1 MRALA
6 QYVMR
11 GPLQAGGVAAL
22 ATVVPYLSWIGAAVV
37 GLVVLRLGVVQGL
50 NIGLWALLPAI
61 GWAWFGNEP
70 SVMAVLLLV
79 FSMAVVLR
87 GTMSWERSLLAGS
100 ALGLAIG
107 LILPTLFPGMLAA
120 VTDAFLEIY
129 QWAYPGVAEQLG
141 EDFRPIVSILV
152 QGLMPG
158 SYLGMAVAVT
168 VLARYWQ
175 ALLYNPGGFGR
186 EFHGFR
192 LSRRVSALCVLLLV
206 VAPMTG
212 INPVL
217 LGWVAGLPLL
227 VAGIALVHGVV
238 GLRSAGNLWLVAF
251 YALLVVLSLQISL
264 LLMLLAI
271 VDSWLDFRRRIGP
284 AGPAE

>member
-22 ATVVPYLSWIGAAVV
+22 ATAIPYLSWIGAAVV
-37 GLVVLRLGVVQGL
+37 GLVVLRLGPVQGL
-50 NIGLWALLPAI
+50 NIGLWALLPAL

-70 SVMAVLLLV
+70 SVIAVLLLV
-79 FSMAVVLR
+79 YLMAAVLR
-87 GTMSWERSLLAGS
+87 GTVSWERSLLAGS
-100 ALGLAIG
+100 ALGLVIG
-107 LILPTLFPGMLAA
+107 LLLPSLFSDMLAA

-129 QWAYPGVAEQLG
+129 QWAYPDMAAQLG
-141 EDFRPIVSILV
+141 EDFRPAVRSMV
-152 QGLMPG
+152 NGLMPG
-158 SYLGMAVAVT
+158 TYLGMAVAVIM
-168 VLARYWQ
+168 LSRYWQ
-175 ALLYNPGGFGR
+175 AALYNPGGFRR

-192 LSRRVSALCVLLLV
+192 LSRGVAAVCVLLLL
-206 VAPMTG
+206 VAPMAG
-212 INPVL
+212 INPLL

-238 GLRSAGNLWLVAF
+238 GLKKASNLWLVAF
-251 YALLVVLSLQISL
+251 YALLVVQGFTISL

-271 VDSWLDFRRRIGP
+271 VDSWLDIRRRIRP

>member
-22 ATVVPYLSWIGAAVV
+22 ATAIPYLSWIGAAVV
-37 GLVVLRLGVVQGL
+37 GLVVLRLGPVQGL
-50 NIGLWALLPAI
+50 NIGLWALLPAL

-70 SVMAVLLLV
+70 SVIAVLLLV
-79 FSMAVVLR
+79 YLMAAVLR
-87 GTMSWERSLLAGS
+87 GTVSWERSLLAGS
-100 ALGLAIG
+100 ALGLVIG
-107 LILPTLFPGMLAA
+107 LLLPSLFPDMLAA

-129 QWAYPGVAEQLG
+129 QWAYPDMAAQLG
-141 EDFRPIVSILV
+141 EDFRPAVRSMV
-152 QGLMPG
+152 DGLMPG
-158 SYLGMAVAVT
+158 TYLGMAVAVIM
-168 VLARYWQ
+168 LSRYWQ
-175 ALLYNPGGFGR
+175 AALYNPGGFGR

-192 LSRRVSALCVLLLV
+192 LTRGVAAVCVLLLL
-206 VAPMTG
+206 VAPMAG
-212 INPVL
+212 INPLL

-238 GLRSAGNLWLVAF
+238 GLKKASNLWLVAF
-251 YALLVVLSLQISL
+251 YALLVVQGFTISL

-271 VDSWLDFRRRIGP
+271 VDSWLDIRRRIRP

>member
-22 ATVVPYLSWIGAAVV
+22 TTVVPYLSWIGAAVV
-37 GLVVLRLGVVQGL
+37 GLVVLRLGIVQGL

-79 FSMAVVLR
+79 FAMAAVLR
-87 GTMSWERSLLAGS
+87 GTASWERSLLAGS

-107 LILPTLFPGMLAA
+107 LVLPMLFPGMLAA
-120 VTDAFLEIY
+120 VTDAFQEIY
-129 QWAYPGVAEQLG
+129 RWVDPNMAEQLG
-141 EDFRPIVSILV
+141 EDFRPAVRNLV
-152 QGLMPG
+152 EGLMPG
-158 SYLGMAVAVT
+158 SYLGMAVAIT
-168 VLARYWQ
+168 MLARYWQ
-175 ALLYNPGGFGR
+175 ASLYNPGGFGR

-192 LSRRVSALCVLLLV
+192 LTRGVSALCVLLLV
-206 VAPMTG
+206 MAPVAG
-212 INPVL
+212 INPML

-238 GLRSAGNLWLVAF
+238 GLKSASKLWLVAF
-251 YALLVVLSLQISL
+251 YALLVVQGFAISL

-271 VDSWLDFRRRIGP
+271 VDSWLDFRRLIRP

>member
-22 ATVVPYLSWIGAAVV
+22 ATAIPYLSWIGAAVV
-37 GLVVLRLGVVQGL
+37 GLVVLRLGPVQGL
-50 NIGLWALLPAI
+50 NIGLWALLPAL

-70 SVMAVLLLV
+70 SVIAVLLLV
-79 FSMAVVLR
+79 YLMAAVLR

-100 ALGLAIG
+100 ALGLVIG
-107 LILPTLFPGMLAA
+107 LLLPSLFSDMLAA

-129 QWAYPGVAEQLG
+129 QWAYPDMAAQLG
-141 EDFRPIVSILV
+141 EDFRPAVRSMV
-152 QGLMPG
+152 NGLMPG
-158 SYLGMAVAVT
+158 TYLGMAVAVIM
-168 VLARYWQ
+168 LSRYWQ
-175 ALLYNPGGFGR
+175 AALYNPGGFRR

-192 LSRRVSALCVLLLV
+192 LSRGVAAVCVLLLL
-206 VAPMTG
+206 VAPMAG
-212 INPVL
+212 INPLL

-238 GLRSAGNLWLVAF
+238 GLKKASNLWLVAF
-251 YALLVVLSLQISL
+251 YALLVVQGFTISL

-271 VDSWLDFRRRIGP
+271 VDSWLDIRRRIRP

>member
-79 FSMAVVLR
+79 FAMAAVLR
-87 GTMSWERSLLAGS
+87 GTTSWERSLLAGS
-100 ALGLAIG
+100 ALGLGIG
-107 LILPTLFPGMLAA
+107 LVLPMLFPGMLAA
-120 VTDAFLEIY
+120 VSEAFQEIY
-129 QWAYPGVAEQLG
+129 RWMDPNTVEELG
-141 EDFRPIVSILV
+141 EDFSPVVRRLV
-152 QGLMPG
+152 EGLMPG
-158 SYLGMAVAVT
+158 SYLGMGVAIT
-168 VLARYWQ
+168 MLARYWQ
-175 ALLYNPGGFGR
+175 AALYNPGGFSR

-192 LSRRVSALCVLLLV
+192 LSRGASALCVLLLV
-206 VAPMTG
+206 MAPASGM
-212 INPVL
+212 NPVL

-238 GLRSAGNLWLVAF
+238 GLRSASNLWLVAF

>member
-22 ATVVPYLSWIGAAVV
+22 ATVIPYLSWIGAAVV
-37 GLVVLRLGVVQGL
+37 GLVVLRLGPVQGL
-50 NIGLWALLPAI
+50 NIGLWALLPAL

-70 SVMAVLLLV
+70 SVIAVLLLV
-79 FSMAVVLR
+79 YLMAAVLR
-87 GTMSWERSLLAGS
+87 GTVSWERSLLAGS
-100 ALGLAIG
+100 ALGLVIG
-107 LILPTLFPGMLAA
+107 LLLPSLFSDMLAA

-129 QWAYPGVAEQLG
+129 QWAYPDMAAQLG
-141 EDFRPIVSILV
+141 EDFRPAVRSMV
-152 QGLMPG
+152 NGLMPG
-158 SYLGMAVAVT
+158 TYLGMAVAVIM
-168 VLARYWQ
+168 LSRYWQ
-175 ALLYNPGGFGR
+175 AALYNPGGFRR

-192 LSRRVSALCVLLLV
+192 LSRGVAAVCVLLLL
-206 VAPMTG
+206 VAPMAG
-212 INPVL
+212 INPLL

-238 GLRSAGNLWLVAF
+238 GLKKASNLWLVAF
-251 YALLVVLSLQISL
+251 YALLVVQGFTISL

-271 VDSWLDFRRRIGP
+271 VDSWLDIRRRIRP